1 MELEHGNILCV
12 SSNTEVVFCKHSL
25 NCNSSE
31 NTNASTNQNE
41 INGFGL
47 TIFKEIYY
55 TTKKIN
61 INQLSS
67 VWCLLNPSERLKTFR
82 NDKNYDQILLQ
93 QDQNVTLAFGSLI
106 SSSQFKCA
114 ASKFCFTKGPNSIWN
129 LYFAKYNSFLSINT
143 EFIKFQLKRDHIDIH
158 RGVIISARSSHDFI
172 MHVCLRGNLEEY
184 TSKNRQFGYERQ
196 FCLQNTR
203 DEQPWQSCFSAM
215 HFSIHNEQK
224 NTNSIYQIL
233 CYFIQFFSYHSIP
246 IHFGS
251 IEFLYENFI
260 YRNNLLIPANTFI
273 GQYACHMLT
282 SVGCQ
287 IYDQIV
293 NDDILN
299 NNMFYLLNGNNNDDD
314 FVYYIFERLR
324 RLTLS
329 SENYFLQ
336 LLHELPTIR
345 NNYYDSY
352 LQSTFYQM
360 DMVWTKYVR
369 IPWFC
374 FTPTRLIIKPFKF
387 MRSNRVFRY
396 ISNVTQSMG
405 FVEFRDDTGSASLSK
420 ELVPFLQHYLQN
432 GFWFADRHYIYLHHA
447 QSQIRQKQFY
457 FYCEHE
463 GNMTREALEAWM
475 GNFDR
480 EKLPAKN
487 TARRTQPFSSTEAT
501 IEIDKKLVG
510 LIPDLKTTDGKYNFT
525 DGVGQISSELNLLI
539 HESIGKNVNDGDYIS
554 SVLQIRYGG
563 CKGTIA
569 VNPLLDG
576 KEKQLLIRPSMNK
589 FECEHQMLELCKR
602 SLRRHLCLNREVI
615 NLLSY
620 RGISN
625 AHILVVQLRNILW
638 LMASFVSN
646 QSALYVLR
654 EKILHV
660 LPWSKIS
667 FYSHL
672 SKEPFFHRLL
682 LTTVTNNLCQIITRA
697 HIRVS
702 KARYMFGT
710 VDEYKVLKEGQVF
723 VQITNEYGSKTVL
736 EGPIAITKNPCHHPG
751 DLRVLEAVNNSY
763 LHHLYDVLVFPQQ
776 GSRPHANEI
785 SGSDLDGDEY
795 SVIWNSELVPTSPN
809 PIPYDYDSGPS
820 PKPLN
825 RVVTRNDRL
834 KVISDICEQDNLG
847 RLSNIH
853 LVLADKFGIDHE
865 KAINLAAGIS
875 QELDSVKSSQHPYT
889 SEQIKQI
896 ILTADKTRPD
906 FMQASGYK
914 EYQSEK
920 ILGKLFRSA
929 RRLSDTFK
937 NLFLNNNNEIFLDK
951 SLLHNGY
958 EEYIGSARNLYKQ
971 YEYEMLEIIGSYGF
985 SNEIDLFC
993 CIDSHNMKANER
1005 SDIQQ
1010 TAQELL
1016 RAVFQNIQKNFHD
1029 DLVSLHQAK
1038 AKAAACYYVAYTDT
1052 NDKDKSMLSFPWL
1065 FASQL
1070 LADYSVISEDEQQ
1083 TNDFMENTFI
1093 SDSILNDYLKQQLP
1107 SLINLLPNDNQFTF
1121 MELLEICFQNACV
1134 TNNEKMINHAEIL
1147 IELLIKT
1154 AKTIHSN

>member
-61 INQLSS
+61 ITQLSS

-129 LYFAKYNSFLSINT
+129 LYFAN
-143 EFIKFQLKRDHIDIH
+143 
-158 RGVIISARSSHDFI
+158 
-172 MHVCLRGNLEEY
+172 
-184 TSKNRQFGYERQ
+184 
-196 FCLQNTR
+196 
-203 DEQPWQSCFSAM
+203 
-215 HFSIHNEQK
+215 
-224 NTNSIYQIL
+224 
-233 CYFIQFFSYHSIP
+233 YHSIP

-260 YRNNLLIPANTFI
+260 YGNNLLIPANTFI
-273 GQYACHMLT
+273 GQYAWHMLT

-352 LQSTFYQM
+352 LHSTFYQM

-396 ISNVTQSMG
+396 ISNVTQSMA

-420 ELVPFLQHYLQN
+420 ELVPFLQHYLEN

-667 FYSHL
+667 SYSHL

-682 LTTVTNNLCQIITRA
+682 LTTVKNNLCQIITRA

-951 SLLHNGY
+951 NLLHNGY
-958 EEYIGSARNLYKQ
+958 EEYIDSARNLYKQ
-971 YEYEMLEIIGSYGF
+971 YQYEMLEIIGSYGF

-1121 MELLEICFQNACV
+1121 MELLEICFQNACA
-1134 TNNEKMINHAEIL
+1134 TNNEQMINHAEML